1 MNTRRIAGW
10 IAAISGILL
19 LLGVIAS
26 TLAAPGTLANPHAGG
41 LGRMMGAGMMGPGMM
56 GARHMGGYP
65 GMMQGF
71 GGSTTAG
78 GPPIAGAP
86 EARVVAANFSFS
98 PTEIR
103 LPVNAPVNLTLA
115 NPTGV
120 LHDLTVPALG
130 IQIVAGPGQTS
141 TVGLRGLPAGR
152 YPAFCSVPG
161 HAEAGMRA
169 TIVVE

>member
-1 MNTRRIAGW
+1 MNARRIAAW
-10 IAAISGILL
+10 IAAVSGILL
-19 LLGVIAS
+19 LLGMIAS
-26 TLAAPGTLANPHAGG
+26 ALAALSTGANPHAGG
-41 LGRMMGAGMMGPGMM
+41 RGFMIGPGMM

-71 GGSTTAG
+71 GGPTTAG

-86 EARVVAANFSFS
+86 EARVGAANFSFS
-98 PTEIR
+98 PAEIR

-130 IQIVAGPGQTS
+130 IQMVAGPGQTS

-152 YPAFCSVPG
+152 YPALCSVPG